1 MLLILVVGLRSLLV
15 PGQQLLATL
24 TGYRFCDNPQP
35 IIPFDISTTTARSDI
50 VLV

>member
-24 TGYRFCDNPQP
+24 TGYHFCDME
-35 IIPFDISTTTARSDI
+35 A
-50 VLV
+50 